1 MSAVRYR
8 VGVLMYDGCF
18 ASEAFGVVDLLT
30 LANRVTEFGGEP
42 APFAA
47 SIHAAGPGPIS
58 VSGAAVVRAARMSYG
73 LDLLVVPGFDLEPRQ
88 DVSRRLASLRDEVTL
103 LRRASS
109 RGVPVASICVGAF
122 LLGEAGLLDGRRATT
137 AWLFADEL
145 AQRHPDTLVDP
156 GALLVEDG
164 SITTAG
170 AFTAAQDLALH
181 LVRLHA
187 GAAVAR
193 QTAMI
198 ALAAPGRT
206 TQAPYI
212 DETMRENASQAFS
225 ARVRHDLLANL
236 GQAYALTT
244 LAAAHHVSTRTM
256 LRRFR
261 AETGLTP
268 LDFLQTA
275 RISRAKLLLESTSLS
290 VSEIARAVS
299 YHDTSTFRR
308 LFAKAVGMT
317 PSQYRHS
324 FASGQGGAVAAA
336 EPRER
341 DG

>member
-1 MSAVRYR
+1 MSAVGLR

-30 LANRVTEFGGEP
+30 LANRGTEFGGEP
-42 APFAA
+42 APFIT
-47 SIHAAGPGPIS
+47 SVHAARPGPIS
-58 VSGAAVVRAARMSYG
+58 VSGGTGLRAARMSYG
-73 LDLLVVPGFDLEPRQ
+73 LDLLVVPGFDLDPWK
-88 DVSRRLASLRDEVTL
+88 DMSRRLAGLPGEVTL
-103 LRRASS
+103 LRQASS
-109 RGVPVASICVGAF
+109 RGVTVASICVGAF

-145 AQRHPDTLVDP
+145 AERHPDTLVDRS
-156 GALLVEDG
+156 ALLVEDG
-164 SITTAG
+164 PITTTG
-170 AFTAAQDLALH
+170 AFSAAQDLALH
-181 LVRLHA
+181 LVRLRA

-193 QTAMI
+193 RTAMI

-212 DETMRENASQAFS
+212 DEALLENTSQAFS

-236 GQAYALTT
+236 DQAYALTA

-261 AETGLTP
+261 AETGLSP
-268 LDFLQTA
+268 LDVLQTA

-290 VSEIARAVS
+290 VAEIARAVS

-324 FASGQGGAVAAA
+324 FA
-336 EPRER
+336 
-341 DG
+341 

>member
-1 MSAVRYR
+1 MSAAGYR
-8 VGVLMYDGCF
+8 VGVLVYDGCF
-18 ASEAFGVVDLLT
+18 ASEAFGIVDLLT
-30 LANRVTEFGGEP
+30 LANRITAFGGEP
-42 APFAA
+42 APFTT
-47 SIHAAGPGPIS
+47 SVHAARPGTIC
-58 VSGAAVVRAARMSYG
+58 VSGGTDLRAARMSYG

-88 DVSRRLASLRDEVTL
+88 DISRRLAGLHDEVVL
-103 LRRASS
+103 LRRACV
-109 RGVPVASICVGAF
+109 RGVPMASVCVGAF

-145 AQRHPDTLVDP
+145 ARRNPNTVVDAS
-156 GALLVEDG
+156 ALLVEDG
-164 SITTAG
+164 SVTTTG
-170 AFTAAQDLALH
+170 AFSAAQDLALH
-181 LVRLHA
+181 LIRLRA

-193 QTAMI
+193 RTAMV

-212 DETMRENASQAFS
+212 DETLRENANQAFS
-225 ARVRHDLLANL
+225 SRVRHDLLANL
-236 GQAYALTT
+236 DQAYALAT

-261 AETGLTP
+261 AETGQTP

-317 PSQYRHS
+317 PSGYRHS
-324 FASGQGGAVAAA
+324 FAGAL
-336 EPRER
+336 E
-341 DG
+341 